1 MGARSA
7 ARTRRHRILLITGAL
22 LAVVVVIG
30 LTAVGIARR
39 DALRPELEARFPA
52 RDDHAQPA
60 AQLPEPAMP
69 EVLDAQPLSERTTRY
84 RLTSEVVPAEQTQDG
99 PSAVVTLPQDYD
111 ESREYP
117 VVYLLTGTDG
127 QASAQDW
134 YDNAALEDSLG
145 DLQAIAVAVDDG
157 AYGWYTDWSGPTKQ
171 PQGWRTHHLEEVLP
185 WVDQRYPTIA
195 APGGRA
201 VVGASA
207 GGYGAVSYAEQR
219 PDLFGAAVSM
229 SGLLSFDATADRKL
243 VLGEAAA
250 ATGEGSNLFGDGQR
264 TTSADWDSHDP
275 SLHTQSLTG
284 MPIWLYSGSGDE
296 FEARLQE
303 TTETFAASAE
313 ASGAAVRT
321 GTYEQLIDDG
331 ARMPAGTCSAGHEWT
346 CWSMA
351 LVSVAP
357 QLQDHFD
364 RSV

>member
-1 MGARSA
+1 MGAGSRP
-7 ARTRRHRILLITGAL
+7 RTRRDRILIAGTA
-22 LAVVVVIG
+22 LAVALVLG
-30 LTAVGIARR
+30 LAAVGIARR
-39 DALRPELEARFPA
+39 DSVRAELEARFPA
-52 RDDHAQPA
+52 RADHAQPA

-69 EVLDAQPLSERTTRY
+69 EVLEQQRLSERTTRY
-84 RLTSEVVPAEQTQDG
+84 RLSSAVVPADQTSDG
-99 PSAVVTLPQDYD
+99 PSVVVTLPQDYD

-117 VVYLLTGTDG
+117 VVYLLTGTDAG
-127 QASAQDW
+127 ASPQDW
-134 YDNAALEDSLG
+134 YDRAALEDSLG
-145 DLQAIAVAVDDG
+145 DLQAIAVALDDG
-157 AYGWYTDWSGPTKQ
+157 AYGWYTDWTGPTPE

-195 APGGRA
+195 APAGRA

-207 GGYGAVSYAEQR
+207 GGYGAVTYAEQR

-229 SGLLSFDATADRKL
+229 SGLLSFEATAEREL

-250 ATGEGSNLFGDGQR
+250 ATGGGSNLFGDGQR
-264 TTSADWDSHDP
+264 TTRADWDSHDP

-284 MPIWLYSGSGDE
+284 MPIWLYSGSGEE

-303 TTETFAASAE
+303 TTATFEASAR
-313 ASGAAVRT
+313 SSRAAVRSS
-321 GTYEQLIDDG
+321 TYEQLIDDG
-331 ARMPAGTCSAGHEWT
+331 SRMPAGTCSAGHEWT

-364 RSV
+364 RAG